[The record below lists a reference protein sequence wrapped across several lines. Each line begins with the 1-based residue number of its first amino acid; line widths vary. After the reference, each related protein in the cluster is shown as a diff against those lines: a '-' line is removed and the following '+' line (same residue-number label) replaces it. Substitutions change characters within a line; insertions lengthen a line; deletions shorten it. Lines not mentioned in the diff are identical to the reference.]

1 MKRRHPSGQRRS
13 YNFPKVLSNI
23 TRINISNTTMNNT
36 ATQLT
41 SSARIEKFLEKK
53 PNESSQLCSNSVEK
67 QLRHVIRYNNNAHRQ
82 LDMSIVDIDHE
93 REDDTNLSNK
103 HSNVKTRLDDFA
115 SNIICTIRN
124 TITANS
130 NNDDDTQDNSN
141 RRFGLQE

>member
-1 MKRRHPSGQRRS
+1 
-13 YNFPKVLSNI
+13 
-23 TRINISNTTMNNT
+23 MNNT

-93 REDDTNLSNK
+93 QEDDTNLSNK

-141 RRFGLQE
+141 RSFGLQE